1 MISARKLKEKFEDNP
16 MVVAVTNEV
25 TLGFALNS
33 TNEIVFLLSGTISD
47 LRVTVNKLLD
57 KGKLV
62 FVHIDLISGMS
73 SSPAVVEFIGDI
85 FDKKVGIITTKPAL
99 VKKAISENIRVIHR
113 AFMVDSKSK
122 NIFLDNITQNFTPD
136 AVEIMPA
143 MIHSVIREVRDK
155 LPKMTIIAGGLVTDK
170 KEIYEIIN
178 SGADAIS
185 TSSVKLLQD

>member
-143 MIHSVIREVRDK
+143 MVHSVIREVRDK

>member
-16 MVVAVTNEV
+16 MVVAVTNEA
-25 TLGFALNS
+25 TLEFALNS

-62 FVHIDLISGMS
+62 FVHIDMISGMS

-143 MIHSVIREVRDK
+143 MVHSVIREVRDK

>member
-62 FVHIDLISGMS
+62 FVHIDMISGMS
-73 SSPAVVEFIGDI
+73 SSPAVVEYIGDI
-85 FDKKVGIITTKPAL
+85 FDKKIGIITTKPAL

-143 MIHSVIREVRDK
+143 MVHSVIREVRDK

>member
-1 MISARKLKEKFEDNP
+1 MISARKLKEKFEVNP
-16 MVVAVTNEV
+16 MVVAVTNEA
-25 TLGFALNS
+25 TLEFALNS

-47 LRVTVNKLLD
+47 FRVTVNKLLD
-57 KGKLV
+57 KDKLV
-62 FVHIDLISGMS
+62 FVHIDMISGMS

-85 FDKKVGIITTKPAL
+85 FGKKVGIITTKPTL

-122 NIFLDNITQNFTPD
+122 NIFLDNITQSFTPD

-143 MIHSVIREVRDK
+143 MVHSVIREVRDK

-185 TSSVKLLQD
+185 TSSVKLLRD

>member
-62 FVHIDLISGMS
+62 FVHIDMISGMS

-85 FDKKVGIITTKPAL
+85 FDKKVGIITTKPAI

-143 MIHSVIREVRDK
+143 MVHSVIREVRDK

>member
-1 MISARKLKEKFEDNP
+1 MISARKLKKKFEDNP

-62 FVHIDLISGMS
+62 FVHIDMISGMS

-143 MIHSVIREVRDK
+143 MVHSVIREVRDK

>member
-16 MVVAVTNEV
+16 MVVAVTNEA

-62 FVHIDLISGMS
+62 FVHIDMISGMS
-73 SSPAVVEFIGDI
+73 SSPAVVEYIGDI
-85 FDKKVGIITTKPAL
+85 FDKKIGIITTKPAL

-143 MIHSVIREVRDK
+143 MVHSVIREVRDK

>member
-16 MVVAVTNEV
+16 MVVAVTNEL

-62 FVHIDLISGMS
+62 FVHIDMISGMS

-99 VKKAISENIRVIHR
+99 VKKAINENIRVIHR

-143 MIHSVIREVRDK
+143 MVHSVIREVRDK

>member
-16 MVVAVTNEV
+16 MVVAVTNEA

-62 FVHIDLISGMS
+62 FVHIDMISGMS

-143 MIHSVIREVRDK
+143 MVHSVIREVRDK

>member
-1 MISARKLKEKFEDNP
+1 
-16 MVVAVTNEV
+16 
-25 TLGFALNS
+25 
-33 TNEIVFLLSGTISD
+33 
-47 LRVTVNKLLD
+47 
-57 KGKLV
+57 
-62 FVHIDLISGMS
+62 
-73 SSPAVVEFIGDI
+73 
-85 FDKKVGIITTKPAL
+85 
-99 VKKAISENIRVIHR
+99 
-113 AFMVDSKSK
+113 MVDSKSK

-143 MIHSVIREVRDK
+143 MVHSVIREVRDK

>member
-62 FVHIDLISGMS
+62 FVHIDMISGMS

-143 MIHSVIREVRDK
+143 MVHSVIREVMDK

>member
-62 FVHIDLISGMS
+62 FVHIDMISGMS

-143 MIHSVIREVRDK
+143 MVHSVIREVRDK

-178 SGADAIS
+178 SGADVIS

>member
-1 MISARKLKEKFEDNP
+1 

-62 FVHIDLISGMS
+62 FVHIDMISGMS

-143 MIHSVIREVRDK
+143 MVHSVIREVRDK

>member
-62 FVHIDLISGMS
+62 FVHIDMISGMS

-143 MIHSVIREVRDK
+143 MVHSDIREVRDK

>member
-62 FVHIDLISGMS
+62 FVRIDMISGMS

-143 MIHSVIREVRDK
+143 MVHSVIREVRDK

>member
-1 MISARKLKEKFEDNP
+1 MISARKLKGKFEDNP

-62 FVHIDLISGMS
+62 FVHIDMISGMS

-143 MIHSVIREVRDK
+143 MVHSVIREVRDK

>member
-1 MISARKLKEKFEDNP
+1 MISARKLKEKFEDNH

-62 FVHIDLISGMS
+62 FVHIDMISGMS

-85 FDKKVGIITTKPAL
+85 FHWSNLRQTLG
-99 VKKAISENIRVIHR
+99 
-113 AFMVDSKSK
+113 
-122 NIFLDNITQNFTPD
+122 
-136 AVEIMPA
+136 
-143 MIHSVIREVRDK
+143 
-155 LPKMTIIAGGLVTDK
+155 
-170 KEIYEIIN
+170 
-178 SGADAIS
+178 
-185 TSSVKLLQD
+185 

>member
-62 FVHIDLISGMS
+62 FVHIDMISGMS

-143 MIHSVIREVRDK
+143 MVHSVIREVRDK

-170 KEIYEIIN
+170 KEIHEIIN

>member
-16 MVVAVTNEV
+16 MVVAVTNEL

-62 FVHIDLISGMS
+62 FVHIDMISGMS

-143 MIHSVIREVRDK
+143 MVHSVIREVRDK

>member
-62 FVHIDLISGMS
+62 FVHIDMISGMS

-136 AVEIMPA
+136 AVKIMPA
-143 MIHSVIREVRDK
+143 MVHSVIREVRDK

>member
-62 FVHIDLISGMS
+62 FVHIDMISGMS

-143 MIHSVIREVRDK
+143 MVHSVIREVRDK

>member
-62 FVHIDLISGMS
+62 FVHIDMISGMS

-122 NIFLDNITQNFTPD
+122 NIFLDNITQNFAPD

-143 MIHSVIREVRDK
+143 MVHSVIREVRDK

>member
-62 FVHIDLISGMS
+62 FVHIDMISGMS

-143 MIHSVIREVRDK
+143 MVHSVIREVRDK

-185 TSSVKLLQD
+185 TSSVKLVQD